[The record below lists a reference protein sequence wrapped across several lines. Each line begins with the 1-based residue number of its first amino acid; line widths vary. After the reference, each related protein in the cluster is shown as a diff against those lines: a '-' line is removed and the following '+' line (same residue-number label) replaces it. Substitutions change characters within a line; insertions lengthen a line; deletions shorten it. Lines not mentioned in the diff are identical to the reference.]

1 MMIVGK
7 CPWWER
13 QLHLG
18 VLDGGAVS
26 VETESGKHASGVTL
40 PLMQSGRCSQLYS
53 SLIKHHRK
61 QTASGP
67 ESAYIEED
75 YSEPHYASADLEDWL
90 DTECRITGL
99 LNNLVQDGGPVLTM
113 VDLILNGS
121 TVRAAAEQVG
131 LSETAA
137 RKRLRKLGRFSQF

>member
-40 PLMQSGRCSQLYS
+40 PLM
-53 SLIKHHRK
+53 
-61 QTASGP
+61 
-67 ESAYIEED
+67 
-75 YSEPHYASADLEDWL
+75 
-90 DTECRITGL
+90 
-99 LNNLVQDGGPVLTM
+99 
-113 VDLILNGS
+113 
-121 TVRAAAEQVG
+121 
-131 LSETAA
+131 
-137 RKRLRKLGRFSQF
+137 